1 MLISNFMKLY
11 KLLDE
16 IWPCPDSTL
25 LSKYIIDIET
35 MRARE
40 LRNLLISKLK
50 YNTYSISKILDRQEL
65 KVLALNELIKRQNL
79 INSDYFKAELFK
91 LIIFIIILVIIL
103 LLLKPLIHILYAL
116 LNQFYEIKYQIQIKC
131 NMLLV
136 SYQNKYYLALI
147 AFFISMFL
155 DVLGPAIQYSI
166 VANWLGFPKLI
177 RTFSLPVNPA
187 MVFGV
192 SNNASSSQIS
202 KTLGN
207 FSLDFGPMITIFVIG
222 FVKNWL
228 NDYGASKL
236 IYLAKAKE
244 ERKEKRREK
253 RREKENASTFESHL
267 KNLDKKDDNIKNPWY
282 KEKSDKNNI
291 WQDDDDDIINE
302 LLRDSNN
309 SKQQEDN
316 IKDNII
322 NEID

>member
-1 MLISNFMKLY
+1 
-11 KLLDE
+11 
-16 IWPCPDSTL
+16 
-25 LSKYIIDIET
+25 
-35 MRARE
+35 
-40 LRNLLISKLK
+40 
-50 YNTYSISKILDRQEL
+50 
-65 KVLALNELIKRQNL
+65 
-79 INSDYFKAELFK
+79 
-91 LIIFIIILVIIL
+91 
-103 LLLKPLIHILYAL
+103 
-116 LNQFYEIKYQIQIKC
+116 
-131 NMLLV
+131 MLLV

-155 DVLGPAIQYSI
+155 DVLSPAIQYSI

-192 SNNASSSQIS
+192 SNNTSSSQIS

-253 RREKENASTFESHL
+253 RREKDNATTFESHL
-267 KNLDKKDDNIKNPWY
+267 KNLDKKDDSLKNPWY
-282 KEKSDKNNI
+282 NKEKSDKSNI

-309 SKQQEDN
+309 SKQQQDN
-316 IKDNII
+316 IQDNII